1 MNRQSITMRD
11 ERDALT
17 AVRDDALVRA
27 WQAGDLDAANV
38 LLGRYDVP
46 LRHFFCERGD
56 AAVAADL
63 AQRTLLACT
72 CAIPRFRGHAPFRS
86 FLFAIAYRIRCR
98 HVHACYRE
106 RLVLTDVP
114 EVEDAA
120 FAGDRMAQLQ
130 QLRAVRGALESLP
143 EEYREV
149 LELHYWEDKSTREAA
164 ATLGIPAGTAKT
176 RLRRARQL
184 LERALDEGRLPRSA

>member
-1 MNRQSITMRD
+1 MVD
-11 ERDALT
+11 ETSTFT
-17 AVRDDALVRA
+17 ARHDDDLVRA
-27 WQAGDLDAANV
+27 WQAGDQDAANV
-38 LLGRYDVP
+38 LLGRYEAP
-46 LRHFFCERGD
+46 LRRFFRERD
-56 AAVAADL
+56 DTAAAADL
-63 AQRTLLACT
+63 TQRTLLACS

-86 FLFAIAYRIRCR
+86 FLFSIAYRIRCR
-98 HVHACYRE
+98 HAHMRSRE
-106 RLVLTDVP
+106 RLVLIDVP

-130 QLRAVRGALESLP
+130 QLRAVRGALASLP

-184 LERALDEGRLPRSA
+184 LERALDEGYASSVRTASG